1 MVPVFHRQTSL
12 YSLAS
17 GRGLTSPR
25 FTLQSVKAGSSGG
38 TITASWRQKAVATH
52 GSPGGHRRGRVPSLI
67 SIAPW
72 WRCFRGHVRG
82 KRGICWGAETV
93 ESELA
98 GVKAGES
105 RGQRRR
111 HRRVM
116 LPEGCAERV

>member
-72 WRCFRGHVRG
+72 WRCFRGHVRE
-82 KRGICWGAETV
+82 KRGICCGAVTV
-93 ESELA
+93 ESEVA
-98 GVKAGES
+98 GVKRGEE
-105 RGQRRR
+105 RAQPGV
-111 HRRVM
+111 HRWVI
-116 LPEGCAERV
+116 